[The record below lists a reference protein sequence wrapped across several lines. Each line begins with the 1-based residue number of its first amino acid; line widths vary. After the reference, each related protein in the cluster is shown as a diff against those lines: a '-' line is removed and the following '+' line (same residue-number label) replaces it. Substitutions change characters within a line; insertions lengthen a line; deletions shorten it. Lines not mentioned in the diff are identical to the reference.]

1 MDELFDWQHITSPL
15 EEEEVDVS
23 SISVL
28 LGIDWLVCVCVCVYN
43 TCVLVFCTFIQ

>member
-28 LGIDWLVCVCVCVYN
+28 LGIDWIVCVYS
-43 TCVLVFCTFIQ
+43 TYVYVLVFYTFI